1 MMGRLM
7 LLAPLALVLAAVSP
21 LAADTTT
28 PTVTVTLRLDKDSKF
43 TLSNPSCTPVKD
55 GKATISF
62 DLNLYLVTIPDGYEP
77 TSDGRTPDPCGYDLA
92 KLAKAED
99 VAAAREEVKGL
110 YKLAAAQGLLKDD
123 PSANG
128 TTPLVLQDQ
137 LDNYNITLGAIMDRA
152 KLTRFVGLR
161 TTKLKPYPGLD
172 LPGEPTKLTV
182 QIREVENSDIAPGF
196 KVRMAEAF
204 VTWRLQIL
212 MDLTKTA
219 PGDQANLIHLTAA
232 NRDTPGGAADQGSQ
246 QPATPGGGAAGAKA
260 DSAAAG
266 AKADAGAAGAKAGDQ
281 SDNTGGTT
289 PPVAKTDATVA
300 AAFAGA
306 LGIPAAALK
315 SGPDYD
321 IVAGFVAAD
330 TGTNPFG
337 GIIGSFARSTENLP
351 WYSPQ
356 RLGILGGRTGGSPPQ
371 WLIAPSYR
379 IGSRTHAFLGE
390 GFSNSDGNNR
400 HGLVGGLA
408 YSIGDALAAATGAEK
423 PAQTAVV
430 QTVEAKVDPD
440 PQEAKPAI
448 PRSSNRALVILY
460 PVAGYEPAS
469 LRLDYTSGPT
479 GIGEHHELP
488 GDHPSMTITKIH
500 GWWWFM
506 RYKGDVLTGAEEGA
520 RPQPSAASSWRS
532 VTLKIGGKQV
542 GPKAGVT
549 VDETT
554 VTYGEVDPF
563 APGGMI
569 AEQPPGPA
577 EEPSAQTDGGPAE
590 TERTQQ
596 PAQPPTPAVAG
607 GPAKPVP
614 DTWLMGHVAP
624 HPEKVTAFRLRVTP
638 MTRDGDDV
646 VLESGLAY
654 EAPPVEVGIDGKFAV
669 LLPHLEPGRTYHLEY
684 WRAGMLKTRDN
695 VTFETDLAI
704 KLP

>member
-28 PTVTVTLRLDKDSKF
+28 QTVTVTLRLDKDSKF
-43 TLSNPSCTPVKD
+43 TLSNPSCTAVKD
-55 GKATISF
+55 GKATLSF
-62 DLNLYLVTIPDGYEP
+62 DLNLYLATIPDGYEP
-77 TSDGRTPDPCGYDLA
+77 TSDGRAPDPCGYDLA
-92 KLAKAED
+92 KLAKPED
-99 VAAAREEVKGL
+99 VASAKGEVQGL

-137 LDNYNITLGAIMDRA
+137 LDNYYVVLGAIKDR
-152 KLTRFVGLR
+152 KHLTSYVGLR

-172 LPGEPTKLTV
+172 LNSEPLKLTV
-182 QIREVENSDIAPGF
+182 QIREVENSDVAPGF
-196 KVRMAEAF
+196 KVRMAEAY
-204 VTWRLQIL
+204 VTWRLQIPL
-212 MDLTKTA
+212 DLSKTA
-219 PGDQANLIHLTAA
+219 PGDEANLIHLTAT
-232 NRDTPGGAADQGSQ
+232 NRDNPGRAADQGSQ
-246 QPATPGGGAAGAKA
+246 QPATLGGGAAGAKA
-260 DSAAAG
+260 DDTP
-266 AKADAGAAGAKAGDQ
+266 ADA
-281 SDNTGGTT
+281 GGTT
-289 PPVAKTDATVA
+289 PPANTDTTVA

-321 IVAGFVAAD
+321 IVAGFAVADA
-330 TGTNPFG
+330 GTSPFG
-337 GIIGSFARSTENLP
+337 GIIGSFARSTNNLP

-356 RLGILGGRTGGSPPQ
+356 RLGLLGGRTGGGNPL

-379 IGSRTHAFLGE
+379 VGSRMHAFLGE

-440 PQEAKPAI
+440 PQEPKRAI
-448 PRSSNRALVILY
+448 PRSSHRALVILY
-460 PVAGYEPAS
+460 PVAGYEPAG
-469 LRLDYTSGPT
+469 LRLDCTSGPT

-506 RYKGDVLTGAEEGA
+506 RYKGDTLTGAEEGTK
-520 RPQPSAASSWRS
+520 PQPSAAASWRS

-554 VTYGEVDPF
+554 VTYGAVDPF
-563 APGGMI
+563 APGGLI
-569 AEQPPGPA
+569 AEQPPAPA
-577 EEPSAQTDGGPAE
+577 EEPSAQTDGDPGE

-695 VTFETDLAI
+695 VTFEADLVI